1 MAEYNK
7 LQGESDR
14 EYGWR
19 RKCEIAIEVEELWLK
34 YLQVLDYPKMDFVD
48 YVAKNYGTAYG
59 RVGAKYVISVW
70 RFVKRFSP
78 VHVN

>member
-1 MAEYNK
+1 MSEYNK
-7 LQGESDR
+7 LPGESDR

-19 RKCEIAIEVEELWLK
+19 RKCEIAYAVEDLWVK
-34 YLQVLDYPKMDFVD
+34 YLQVLDYPNVDFVD
-48 YVAKNYGTAYG
+48 YVAMNYDTAYG

-78 VHVN
+78 VHLN